1 MLQKGKTVVFFLSAV
16 VVTYG
21 LMAAFYGR
29 VVAKDEAYKE
39 LAVFMDA
46 LKKINED
53 YVESPDM
60 NRVQDGAM
68 RGMIDAL
75 DPYSSFFTKA
85 QYEAL
90 QKRRAEASAGAGM
103 VLSKRA
109 NVIFVV
115 SVQKG
120 GPAEAAGIR
129 PGDYVMALDGSGVED
144 KSILEAESLLRGAPD
159 SKLKLSVFRGARTK
173 PLDIEIVRKPDVPA
187 APASRMLDGGIGV
200 LQVPSLAGSIVS
212 DVRVKLKTLVSAG
225 AQKLILDVRD
235 CAEGEAR
242 SGAELANFFLK
253 DGVIYYCQNRRGER
267 MKEVAAVTTEFLTDM
282 PMVVLLNES
291 TAGAAEVAAGAL
303 KAHKR
308 AVLVGEK
315 SFGIGSIQDQ
325 IALRSG
331 AVLFLSTSKIFT
343 PDGKMIQDET
353 IRNAGIKPD
362 VEAPD
367 DETQQEL
374 LVEAIYDTKEDIA
387 KYRELQEKIQR
398 DQMDRAI
405 EVLTRGTVP
414 LKKAA

>member
-1 MLQKGKTVVFFLSAV
+1 MLQKGRTLVFFLSAV
-16 VVTYG
+16 VVAYG

-46 LKKINED
+46 LKKVNED

-85 QYEAL
+85 QYDAL
-90 QKRRAEASAGAGM
+90 QKRRAAGTAGAGM

-129 PGDYVMALDGSGVED
+129 PGDYVMALDGAGVED

-159 SKLKLSVFRGARTK
+159 SKLKVSVFRGARTK
-173 PLDIEIVRKPDVPA
+173 PLDIEIVRKEDMPA
-187 APASRMLDGGIGV
+187 APAGHMLDDGIGV
-200 LQVPSLAGSIVS
+200 LQVPSLAGSILNEA
-212 DVRVKLKTLVSAG
+212 RVKLKTLTSAG
-225 AQKLILDVRD
+225 AQKLILDLRD
-235 CAEGEAR
+235 CADGETQ
-242 SGAELANFFLK
+242 SGAELANLFLK

-267 MKEVAAVTTEFLTDM
+267 TKEVSAAPKEFVTDM
-282 PMVVLLNES
+282 PMVVLINES

-303 KAHKR
+303 KDHKR

-315 SFGIGSIQDQ
+315 SFGVGSIQDQ

-331 AVLFLSTSKIFT
+331 AVLFLSTAKIFT
-343 PDGKMIQDET
+343 PDGKMIQDEA

-367 DETQQEL
+367 DETQQDL
-374 LVEAIYDTKEDIA
+374 MVEAIYDTKEDIA
-387 KYRELQEKIQR
+387 KYRELQQKIQKE
-398 DQMDRAI
+398 QMDRAI
-405 EVLTRGTVP
+405 EVLAKGAVP

>member
-1 MLQKGKTVVFFLSAV
+1 MLRKGRTFVFFLSAV
-16 VVTYG
+16 VVAYG

-75 DPYSSFFTKA
+75 DPYSSFFSKA

-90 QKRRAEASAGAGM
+90 QKRQAGGVAGTGL

-120 GPAEAAGIR
+120 SPAEAAGIR
-129 PGDYVMALDGSGVED
+129 PGDYVMALDGAGVED

-159 SKLKLSVFRGARTK
+159 SKLKMSVFRGARTK
-173 PLDIEIVRKPDVPA
+173 PLDIEIVRKPETPA
-187 APASRMLDGGIGV
+187 APGSRMLDGSIGV

-212 DVRVKLKTLVSAG
+212 DVRVKLKTLMSAG
-225 AQKLILDVRD
+225 AQKLILDLRD
-235 CAEGEAR
+235 CAEGEAQ
-242 SGAELANFFLK
+242 SGAELANFFLRN
-253 DGVIYYCQNRRGER
+253 GVIYYCQNRRGER
-267 MKEVAAVTTEFLTDM
+267 TKEVSAVPGEFLTDM
-282 PMVVLLNES
+282 PMVVLINES

-303 KAHKR
+303 KDHRR

-387 KYRELQEKIQR
+387 KYRELQEKIRR

-405 EVLTRGTVP
+405 EVLTKGTVP

>member
-1 MLQKGKTVVFFLSAV
+1 MLQKGRTFVFFLSAV
-16 VVTYG
+16 VVAYG

-60 NRVQDGAM
+60 SKVQDGAM

-85 QYEAL
+85 QYETL
-90 QKRRAEASAGAGM
+90 QKRRAEAAAGAGM

-159 SKLKLSVFRGARTK
+159 SKLKVSVFRGARTK
-173 PLDIEIVRKPDVPA
+173 PLDVEITRKPDMPA

-200 LQVPSLAGSIVS
+200 LQVPSLAGSSVS
-212 DVRVKLKTLVSAG
+212 DVRVRLKTLMSAG
-225 AQKLILDVRD
+225 AQKLIVDLRD
-235 CAEGEAR
+235 CAEGEDH

-253 DGVIYYCQNRRGER
+253 DGMIYYCQNRRGER
-267 MKEVAAVTTEFLTDM
+267 TKEVSAAAQGFLTDM

-325 IALRSG
+325 IALKSG

-362 VEAPD
+362 IEAPD
-367 DETQQEL
+367 DETQQDL
-374 LVEAIYDTKEDIA
+374 LVEAIYDTKEDVA

>member
-1 MLQKGKTVVFFLSAV
+1 MLQKGRTLVFFLSAV
-16 VVTYG
+16 VVAYG

-60 NRVQDGAM
+60 SRVQDGAM

-90 QKRRAEASAGAGM
+90 QKRRSAGTAGAGM

-109 NVIFVV
+109 DVIFVV

-120 GPAEAAGIR
+120 GPAEGAGIR
-129 PGDYVMALDGSGVED
+129 PGDYIMALDGTGVED
-144 KSILEAESLLRGAPD
+144 KSILEAESMLRGAPD
-159 SKLKLSVFRGARTK
+159 SRLKVSVFRGARSK
-173 PLDIEIVRKPDVPA
+173 PLDIEIVRRPDMPA
-187 APASRMLDGGIGV
+187 APAGRMLDDGIGV
-200 LQVPSLAGSIVS
+200 LQVPSLAGAIVNE
-212 DVRVKLKTLVSAG
+212 VRVKLKTLTSAG
-225 AQKLILDVRD
+225 AQKLILDLRD
-235 CAEGEAR
+235 CADGEAQ
-242 SGAELANFFLK
+242 SGAELANLFLK
-253 DGVIYYCQNRRGER
+253 EGVIYYCQNRRGER
-267 MKEVAAVTTEFLTDM
+267 TKEVSAVANESVTDM
-282 PMVVLLNES
+282 PMVVLINES

-303 KAHKR
+303 KDHKR

-315 SFGIGSIQDQ
+315 SFGIGSVQDQ

-331 AVLFLSTSKIFT
+331 AVLFLSTAKIFT
-343 PDGKMIQDET
+343 PEGKMIQDET

-367 DETQQEL
+367 DETQQDL

-387 KYRELQEKIQR
+387 KYRELQEKIQKE
-398 DQMDRAI
+398 QMDRAI
-405 EVLTRGTVP
+405 EVLTKGAVP